1 MHYKINVEIKKNTP
15 YGLNSCSG
23 DMSPLDKPLIGTQMS
38 QKLSFRSVTNSH
50 SKQVVRSNDT
60 PWKSSNID
68 VLLLLLVL
76 LPLGMLSFSSD
87 CTVFTVPF
95 TTNICLSSKKHYN
108 S

>member
-1 MHYKINVEIKKNTP
+1 M
-15 YGLNSCSG
+15 NSCSG

-50 SKQVVRSNDT
+50 SKQVVRSKDT

-68 VLLLLLVL
+68 VLLLLVL

-87 CTVFTVPF
+87 CTAFVVPF
-95 TTNICLSSKKHYN
+95 TTNICLSSKTF
-108 S
+108 